1 MKTDVCY
8 ELLRPSQVVARR
20 CACPLAYLPLGV
32 IEWHGPQNPLGLDGL
47 KVHEICV
54 RAAAKGGG
62 LVFPVLWYGEHRESY
77 LAEANVPVKS
87 AIANEMKLPSTNFD
101 RGYMGGRTIIEQ
113 STFYQDLLYHVYYQI
128 RSLGFEAIYVL
139 VGHGPLK
146 NYAILTS
153 KVFERATGI
162 VMEVSFAAD
171 LVEGYRE
178 DHAGRYETGV
188 MMELRP
194 ELVDLS
200 TLPEGDKSELVG
212 IAGED
217 PREGAAELGGAFVEK
232 CVKQLVNAGNEL
244 LTRRPSDGSMG
255 VQ

>member
-1 MKTDVCY
+1 MKTEVCY
-8 ELLRPSQVVARR
+8 EFLRPTQVVERR
-20 CACPLAYLPLGV
+20 CSLPLAYLPLGV
-32 IEWHGPQNPLGLDGL
+32 LEWHGPQNPVGLDGL
-47 KVHEICV
+47 KVHELCV

-87 AIANEMKLPSTNFD
+87 AIAAEMKLPTENFD
-101 RGYMGGRTIIEQ
+101 PGYMGGRTVIEQ
-113 STFYQDLLYHVYYQI
+113 STFYQNLLYHIYYQI

-146 NYAILTS
+146 NYGILTS
-153 KVFERATGI
+153 KVFERASGI
-162 VMEVSFAAD
+162 RMEVSFASD

-178 DHAGRYETGV
+178 DHAGRFETGV

-194 ELVDLS
+194 DLVDL
-200 TLPEGDKSELVG
+200 TGLPDGDKSELVG

-217 PREGAAELGGAFVEK
+217 PREGSAELGKAFVDK
-232 CVKQLVNAGNEL
+232 CVNQLVKAGQVL
-244 LTRRPSDGSMG
+244 LGRKASDGSMG
-255 VQ
+255 VS

>member
-1 MKTDVCY
+1 MKTEVCY
-8 ELLRPSQVVARR
+8 EFLRPAQVVERR
-20 CACPLAYLPLGV
+20 CSFPLAYLPLGV
-32 IEWHGPQNPLGLDGL
+32 LEWHGPQNPLGLDGL
-47 KVHEICV
+47 KVHELCV

-62 LVFPVLWYGEHRESY
+62 LVFPVLWYGEHRESH
-77 LAEANVPVKS
+77 LVEANIPVKS
-87 AIANEMKLPSTNFD
+87 AIAEEMKLPPENFD
-101 RGYMGGRTIIEQ
+101 PGYMGGRTIIEQ
-113 STFYQDLLYHVYYQI
+113 SLFYQNLLYHIYYQI

-146 NYAILTS
+146 NYGILTS

-162 VMEVSFAAD
+162 SMEVSFAAD

-194 ELVDLS
+194 DLVDL
-200 TLPEGDKSELVG
+200 TALPDGDKSELVG

-217 PREGAAELGGAFVEK
+217 PREGSAELGEAFVDK
-232 CVKQLVNAGNEL
+232 CVNQLVKAGQGL
-244 LTRRPSDGSMG
+244 LDRKASNGSMG
-255 VQ
+255 VS

>member
-1 MKTDVCY
+1 MV
-8 ELLRPSQVVARR
+8 
-20 CACPLAYLPLGV
+20 
-32 IEWHGPQNPLGLDGL
+32 PQNPLGLDGL

-87 AIANEMKLPSTNFD
+87 AIANEMRLPATNFD

-146 NYAILTS
+146 NYAILTT

-217 PREGAAELGGAFVEK
+217 PREGAAELGSAFVEK

>member
-8 ELLRPSQVVARR
+8 ELLRPSQVVSRR
-20 CACPLAYLPLGV
+20 RTCPLAYLPLGV
-32 IEWHGPQNPLGLDGL
+32 IEWHGLHNPLGLDGL
-47 KVHEICV
+47 KVHELCV

-77 LAEANVPVKS
+77 LAEANVPVKA
-87 AIANEMKLPSTNFD
+87 AIAKEMELPATNFD

-128 RSLGFEAIYVL
+128 RSLGFKAIYVL

-162 VMEVSFAAD
+162 KMEVSFAAD
-171 LVEGYRE
+171 LVVGYRE

-194 ELVDLS
+194 ELVDL
-200 TLPEGDKSELVG
+200 TRLPDGDRSELVG

-217 PREGAAELGGAFVEK
+217 PREGSAELGKAFVEK
-232 CVKQLVNAGNEL
+232 CVDHLEKAGREL
-244 LTRRPSDGSMG
+244 IARAASNGSMG

>member
-8 ELLRPSQVVARR
+8 ELLRPSQVVERR
-20 CACPLAYLPLGV
+20 RTCPLAYLPLGV
-32 IEWHGPQNPLGLDGL
+32 IEWHGLQNPLGLDGL
-47 KVHEICV
+47 KVHELCV

-62 LVFPVLWYGEHRESY
+62 LVFPVPWYGEHRESY
-77 LAEANVPVKS
+77 LVEANVPIKS
-87 AIANEMKLPSTNFD
+87 AIANEMGLPATNFD
-101 RGYMGGRTIIEQ
+101 PGYMGGRTIIEQ
-113 STFYQDLLYHVYYQI
+113 SLFYQDLLYHIYYQI
-128 RSLGFEAIYVL
+128 RSLGFQAIYVL

-162 VMEVSFAAD
+162 KMEVSFAAD
-171 LVEGYRE
+171 LVDGYRE

-194 ELVDLS
+194 ELVDLT
-200 TLPEGDKSELVG
+200 TLPDGDKSELVG

-217 PREGAAELGGAFVEK
+217 PRVGSAELGKAFVER
-232 CVKQLVNAGNEL
+232 CVDRLVKAGSEL
-244 LTRRPSDGSMG
+244 IARASSDGSMG